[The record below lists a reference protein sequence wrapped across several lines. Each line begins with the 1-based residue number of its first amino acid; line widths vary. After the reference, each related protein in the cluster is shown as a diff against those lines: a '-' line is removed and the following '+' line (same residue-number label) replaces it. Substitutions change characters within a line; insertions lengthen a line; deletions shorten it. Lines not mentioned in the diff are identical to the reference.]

1 MFEKKVNKMLF
12 IISYLKKIILNWI
25 QFEIENYLNNEKNE

>member
-1 MFEKKVNKMLF
+1 MFKKKVNKMLF

-25 QFEIENYLNNEKNE
+25 QFRIEDYLNNEKKN